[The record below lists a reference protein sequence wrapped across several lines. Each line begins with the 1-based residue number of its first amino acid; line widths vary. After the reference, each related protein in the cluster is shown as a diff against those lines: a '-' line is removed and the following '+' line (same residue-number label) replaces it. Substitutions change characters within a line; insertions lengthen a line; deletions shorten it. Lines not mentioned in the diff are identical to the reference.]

1 MHRITDATDPESLEL
16 EFYYDGQTRAGDPS
30 ALWGGYEFGAP
41 IQPAVSYAVNP
52 DSASLTMAEELVPRS
67 RALLWMTQALSY
79 ALANLPEK
87 GLAILQ
93 QAEPTADGW
102 GPGEGKE
109 LFHLVLG
116 EVAQKARE
124 FDIAIAAL
132 EEALAIEPDYIPALI
147 VLGGAYFDRAQLFPY
162 RTQAVPAG
170 LENCISLENIENS
183 AKDLDAAMADTQTA
197 IRHLTR
203 AAELA
208 DEQES
213 PFAPRAHMVLGLAY
227 RARATW
233 QTLQNNLDD
242 AEATLGDAQAEL
254 DKALA
259 AFTPEADPVYY
270 AWTQVGLGTV
280 DRLRAHVAAI
290 RRDRAEETA
299 ARADARQA
307 QVGWLESALEHYDAC
322 IALSDRTAGN
332 VLFQQRVLTCSCRPF
347 ALEARQVLSS
357 TLEVNP

>member
-1 MHRITDATDPESLEL
+1 
-16 EFYYDGQTRAGDPS
+16 
-30 ALWGGYEFGAP
+30 
-41 IQPAVSYAVNP
+41 
-52 DSASLTMAEELVPRS
+52 
-67 RALLWMTQALSY
+67 
-79 ALANLPEK
+79 
-87 GLAILQ
+87 
-93 QAEPTADGW
+93 
-102 GPGEGKE
+102 
-109 LFHLVLG
+109 HLVLG

-227 RARATW
+227 RAR
-233 QTLQNNLDD
+233 
-242 AEATLGDAQAEL
+242 
-254 DKALA
+254 
-259 AFTPEADPVYY
+259 
-270 AWTQVGLGTV
+270 
-280 DRLRAHVAAI
+280 
-290 RRDRAEETA
+290 
-299 ARADARQA
+299 
-307 QVGWLESALEHYDAC
+307 
-322 IALSDRTAGN
+322 
-332 VLFQQRVLTCSCRPF
+332 
-347 ALEARQVLSS
+347 
-357 TLEVNP
+357 